1 MWAGDAPKAYQRS
14 KQKSSSAKG
23 QSVHQRERGRG
34 RGSHMTSSFSGTSR
48 TSQLR
53 ASKSSRTLRL
63 AVSLCALSAV
73 LALETISHAPVARA
87 YSCINPHC
95 YGEVDW
101 PNYVPGTT
109 TSIFIAQLNC
119 NSSTSCDGFID
130 DEMWLVDQS
139 SNTCKN
145 DSAKACWVEIGYLRG
160 DDSNYSENYF
170 LGGLSPWRVIQV
182 F

>member
-1 MWAGDAPKAYQRS
+1 
-14 KQKSSSAKG
+14 
-23 QSVHQRERGRG
+23 
-34 RGSHMTSSFSGTSR
+34 MTSSFSGTSR